1 MKKTI
6 ISLGLLLTLAS
17 SQMAFSEETKVV
29 KPKKTKALE
38 LTVLHI
44 NDHHSHLE
52 SDKMSLTLD
61 GKATT
66 VNVGG
71 MTRMAEEIARLKKV
85 SKNPLVLHAGDAMTG
100 TLYYTL
106 FEGVAD
112 AKLMNKIKF
121 DATTL
126 GNHEFD
132 GGNRVLKKYLT
143 ELDVPVVSANVT
155 PDETSEL
162 KGEWTPYIIKEIGG
176 EKVGIIGLVV
186 VGKTVASSNP
196 GKDLKFEEERTAT
209 KKAVEELTAKGINKI
224 ILLSH
229 AGYDMNVEI
238 AKEVSGI
245 DLIVSGDTHY
255 LLGSQFKEIGWNPVA
270 DYPTQIT
277 SKDGNPVYI
286 LEAYNYNYVLGN
298 TKVKFDAYG
307 IIKKIEGT
315 PEVIIGDNLFQ
326 RKGADKKDYILEGAE
341 KESLMKY
348 IATKNFIKVVPENA
362 EAKEILSTYQK
373 EKVELGKQ
381 IVGKVEV
388 VVPGGS
394 ENRIPNAVNP
404 NGSYA
409 ASLVTEAFLYKLQTM
424 GTGDVDMFLQ
434 NAGGVR
440 TAIPA
445 GEFSYDTGYNL
456 LPFANTFYV
465 FSMSGAEIK
474 QVMEEAI
481 EYSTKEGGSTGGF
494 PYGAGIRYEAK
505 KSGELGT
512 RVTKVEVKDR
522 ITGEWK
528 PLDLAKTYKIGTN
541 SYLAGGKDGWVTF
554 GKIKDTRGG
563 TDTYIDYAKAFIDY
577 VADKKSITI
586 PTTTNVKYDFNK

>member
-6 ISLGLLLTLAS
+6 VSLGLLLTLAT
-17 SQMAFSEETKVV
+17 SQMAFSAETKAV

-52 SDKMSLTLD
+52 SDKMSLTLE
-61 GKATT
+61 GKPTT

-71 MTRMAEEIARLKKV
+71 MTRMAEEIARLKKE
-85 SKNPLVLHAGDAMTG
+85 SKNTLVLHAGDAMTG

-112 AKLMNKIKF
+112 AKLMNQIKF

-132 GGNRVLKKYLT
+132 GGNKVLKKYLT
-143 ELDVPVVSANVT
+143 ALDVPVVSANVT

-162 KGEWTPYIIKEIGG
+162 KGEWAPYIIKKVGG
-176 EKVGIIGLVV
+176 EQVGIIGLVV

-196 GKDLKFEEERTAT
+196 GKDLKFEDERIAT
-209 KKAVEELTAKGINKI
+209 QKAVEELTAKGINKI

-229 AGYDMNVEI
+229 AGYDMNLEI
-238 AKEVSGI
+238 AKEVPGI
-245 DLIVSGDTHY
+245 DLIVSGDSHA
-255 LLGSQFKEIGWNPVA
+255 LLGTQFKEIGWNPIA
-270 DYPTQIT
+270 DYPTQVT

-286 LEAYNYNYVLGN
+286 VEAYNYNYVLGN

-326 RKGADKKDYILEGAE
+326 RKGEDKKDYTLEGAE

-373 EKVELGKQ
+373 EKAELGKQ

-394 ENRIPNAVNP
+394 ENRIPNATNP

-424 GTGDVDMFLQ
+424 GTGNVDMFLQ

-456 LPFANTFYV
+456 LPFSNTLYV
-465 FSMSGAEIK
+465 FDMTGAEIK

-528 PLDLAKTYKIGTN
+528 LLDLAKTYKIGTN

-577 VADKKSITI
+577 VADKKTITI

>member
-456 LPFANTFYV
+456 LPFANTLYV

-577 VADKKSITI
+577 VKEVKEITI

>member
-6 ISLGLLLTLAS
+6 TKLGILLTLVS
-17 SQMAFSEETKVV
+17 SQLIFSEYTKTI
-29 KPKKTKALE
+29 KPKKTKELE
-38 LTVLHI
+38 ITILHI

-52 SDKMSLTLD
+52 SDKMSLMLE
-61 GKATT
+61 GKPTT

-71 MTRMAEEIARLKKV
+71 MTRVAEEIERLRKI

-100 TLYYTL
+100 SLYYTL

-112 AKLMNKIKF
+112 AKMMNQIKF
-121 DATTL
+121 DAVTL

-143 ELDVPVVSANVT
+143 TLDVPVVSANVT
-155 PDETSEL
+155 PDDTSEL
-162 KGEWTPYIIKEIGG
+162 KGEWTPYIIKKIGG
-176 EKVGIIGLVV
+176 ENVGIIGLVV

-196 GKDLKFEEERTAT
+196 GKDLKFEDERIAT
-209 KKAVEELTAKGINKI
+209 QKAVEELTAKGVNKI

-229 AGYDMNVEI
+229 AGYDMNLEI
-238 AKEVSGI
+238 AKEVPGI
-245 DLIVSGDTHY
+245 DIIVSGDTHY

-270 DYPTQIT
+270 EYPTKVI
-277 SKDGNPVYI
+277 SKDGNPVYV

-298 TKVKFDAYG
+298 TKIKFDAYG
-307 IIKKIEGT
+307 IVKKIEGT

-326 RKGADKKDYILEGAE
+326 RKGEDKKDYTLEGVE
-341 KESLMKY
+341 KENLIKY
-348 IATKNFIKVVPENA
+348 IESTNFIKISPENP

-373 EKVELGKQ
+373 EKLELGKQ
-381 IVGKVEV
+381 VVGKVEV
-388 VVPGGS
+388 VIPGGS
-394 ENRIPNAVNP
+394 ENRIPNATNP
-404 NGSYA
+404 KGSYA
-409 ASLVTEAFLYKLQTM
+409 ASLVTEAFLYKLQSM

-456 LPFANTFYV
+456 LPFSNTLYV
-465 FSMSGAEIK
+465 FDMTGEEIK

-481 EYSTKEGGSTGGF
+481 AYSTKEGGSTGGF
-494 PYGAGIRYEAK
+494 PYGAGIRYEAT

-512 RVTKVEVKDR
+512 RIKVIEVKDR
-522 ITGEWK
+522 VTGEWK
-528 PLDLAKTYKIGTN
+528 PLDLTKKYKVGTN
-541 SYLAGGKDGWVTF
+541 SYLAGGKDGWITF
-554 GKIKDTRGG
+554 GKIKETRGG
-563 TDTYIDYAKAFIDY
+563 VDTYIDYAKAFIDY
-577 VADKKSITI
+577 VADKKSITM
-586 PTTTNVKYDFNK
+586 PETTNVKYDFDK